1 MGTVISHSLYWFI
14 TGDGESFETFIR
26 AIFYVGKGQKS
37 RPYQHFKEAIAFLNG
52 AKNKVTCLIGLVPID
67 YNPENDY
74 VVT

>member
-1 MGTVISHSLYWFI
+1 MATVVSHSLYSFI

-52 AKNKVTCLIGLVPID
+52 AKNKVMPCYWLGA
-67 YNPENDY
+67 N
-74 VVT
+74 

>member
-1 MGTVISHSLYWFI
+1 MATVVSHSLYSFI

-52 AKNKVTCLIGLVPID
+52 AKNKVTCFVIGLVPI
-67 YNPENDY
+67 NHKFCK
-74 VVT
+74 